1 MNLIFRLGMFT
12 IMAARSVQL
21 PVYSNFVLAEEFV
34 ARVPYLNLKFIV
46 CYQTK
51 TRWDLVHHK
60 IL

>member
-1 MNLIFRLGMFT
+1 
-12 IMAARSVQL
+12 MAARSVQL